1 MPMLDN
7 VQRTNVPNSG
17 ALRHVN
23 LKKELTTA
31 GELPLIYLKLMMSLS
46 CGSLLTLLSLI
57 AGGETL
63 RRAPF
68 STAVL
73 PSLFWS
79 AYRDSF

>member
-31 GELPLIYLKLMMSLS
+31 GELPSF
-46 CGSLLTLLSLI
+46 TLN
-57 AGGETL
+57 
-63 RRAPF
+63 
-68 STAVL
+68 
-73 PSLFWS
+73 
-79 AYRDSF
+79 